1 LQSMRILG
9 VESTCD
15 ETSAAVVED
24 GRKVLSNVVASSS
37 AMHEK
42 YGGIV
47 PEVAAREQIRSILPV
62 LYEAI
67 LNAAQIRSTKSEIRN
82 NFQNTKILN
91 WATQNVDA
99 IAVAYGPGLIGSLL
113 IGVETAKSLALAWDK
128 PLIGVNH
135 LDGHLYANW
144 LEPIRISN
152 LQCFTFLS
160 ESTISNKPEFP
171 AIGLVVSGGHTDLV
185 CMESHDKI
193 TFIGAT
199 LDDAAGEVL
208 DKVGRILGLGY
219 PGGPAIEREASK
231 FSIRRFSTEKSSFPF
246 SNSLPIPMAGNKG
259 FDFSFSGLKT
269 AIANRVQWEKG
280 ELNVARICY
289 ELQERIFQSL
299 IKKTNSAVQKYGAQ
313 SVVIGGGVSANESL
327 RNMMSAAVQEN
338 GVDIYF
344 PQKQYSTDNG
354 AMIAAAAFFHRNY
367 KEFTKLQA
375 DPSLSF
381 S

>member
-1 LQSMRILG
+1 MQSMRILG

-144 LEPIRISN
+144 LEPIRISD

-160 ESTISNKPEFP
+160 ESTI
-171 AIGLVVSGGHTDLV
+171 
-185 CMESHDKI
+185 
-193 TFIGAT
+193 FI
-199 LDDAAGEVL
+199 
-208 DKVGRILGLGY
+208 
-219 PGGPAIEREASK
+219 K
-231 FSIRRFSTEKSSFPF
+231 FTI
-246 SNSLPIPMAGNKG
+246 
-259 FDFSFSGLKT
+259 
-269 AIANRVQWEKG
+269 
-280 ELNVARICY
+280 
-289 ELQERIFQSL
+289 
-299 IKKTNSAVQKYGAQ
+299 
-313 SVVIGGGVSANESL
+313 
-327 RNMMSAAVQEN
+327 
-338 GVDIYF
+338 
-344 PQKQYSTDNG
+344 
-354 AMIAAAAFFHRNY
+354 
-367 KEFTKLQA
+367 
-375 DPSLSF
+375 
-381 S
+381 

>member
-1 LQSMRILG
+1 MIILG

-15 ETSAAVVED
+15 ETAIAVVED

-47 PEVAAREQIRSILPV
+47 PEVAAREQIRCIIPTIA
-62 LYEAI
+62 EAI
-67 LNAAQIRSTKSEIRN
+67 LDSGVVSRD
-82 NFQNTKILN
+82 F
-91 WATQNVDA
+91 DA

-135 LDGHLYANW
+135 LVGHLYANW
-144 LEPIRISN
+144 IRQESKSRRAKEPEI
-152 LQCFTFLS
+152 
-160 ESTISNKPEFP
+160 KFP

-193 TFIGAT
+193 TFIGGT

-219 PGGPAIEREASK
+219 PGGPAIEREANK
-231 FSIRRFSTEKSSFPF
+231 FQYQIPNIQCHATLKGLTIPVPMVGNTSF
-246 SNSLPIPMAGNKG
+246 N
-259 FDFSFSGLKT
+259 FSFSGLKT
-269 AIANRVQWEKG
+269 AVANKIQFEKG
-280 ELNVARICY
+280 DVDVSRICY

-299 IKKTNSAVQKYGAQ
+299 IKKTNSAVQKYGAK

-354 AMIAAAAFFHRNY
+354 AMIAAAAFFHQNY
-367 KEFTKLQA
+367 KEVTKLQA
-375 DPSLSF
+375 DPSLYF